1 MIQLNKKEIEM
12 DKLKRAEMTKVVNSR
27 MWAKRAERKKREG
40 EMSLIEQMQEE
51 GLGVADLMKS
61 RKAQNKEEESDD
73 EELWLLYLYLW
84 FKWKN
89 NDHFE

>member
-1 MIQLNKKEIEM
+1 VIQLNKKEIEM

-73 EELWLLYLYLW
+73 EEL
-84 FKWKN
+84 
-89 NDHFE
+89 